1 MQMTG
6 KELIRLLQQQGWV
19 LDRIQGSH
27 HILVRQDKTLSVP
40 VHGSSDLKKGTLNAI
55 MKQGGLK

>member
-1 MQMTG
+1 MSG

-27 HILVRQDKTLSVP
+27 HILVREDKTLSVP
-40 VHGSSDLKKGTLNAI
+40 VHGNSDLKKGTLNAL